1 MVVYVIRSEDSQRAA
16 AVDCTSQLQEN
27 VPAVETSCKVSN
39 FSHIQQRH
47 FFLDQ
52 RNLDTASESCTSV
65 HGRQI
70 VTDQK
75 PPPVMKKGKRDQR
88 NVKSLWRETV
98 DHHANGSGSLGF
110 SDEIPGVPQSAEMGR
125 RKLRL
130 PWTRKKKKKNY
141 KPGEETSRW
150 RSNFESWKSSSQ
162 MSLQIN
168 IEAAEATDRG
178 LRRTASQSD
187 LNNID
192 TVSVGWTDSDA
203 DSVSDDVVEGSVSD
217 RGITVIL

>member
-1 MVVYVIRSEDSQRAA
+1 MVVYVIRSEDSQGAA
-16 AVDCTSQLQEN
+16 AVDSTSQLQDN
-27 VPAVETSCKVSN
+27 VAAVETSCKVGN
-39 FSHIQQRH
+39 FSHVQQHH

-52 RNLDTASESCTSV
+52 RNLDTASESCTSL

-75 PPPVMKKGKRDQR
+75 PPPVMKKGKRHQR
-88 NVKSLWRETV
+88 NVKSLFRETV

-110 SDEIPGVPQSAEMGR
+110 SDEISEVPQSAEVGR

-130 PWTRKKKKKNY
+130 PWTRKKKKNY

-168 IEAAEATDRG
+168 IEATEATDRG